1 MDDPNRSALAR
12 WLPILIV
19 GTSLNTIGIVLRGAG
34 VFRWVLVGA
43 GILLML
49 VAVVGMLSANR
60 R

>member
-1 MDDPNRSALAR
+1 MDDPNRSATAR

-19 GTSLNTIGIVLRGAG
+19 GMSLNTIGIVLRGAG

-49 VAVVGMLSANR
+49 AALVGMLSANR